1 MRLLTSFKY
10 RYDNFRGRLE
20 LLREDSTVRRFNV
33 LYYFKKP
40 STWASTNFLGV
51 SVWKYPTDLWS
62 YQEIIF
68 DTRPDVL
75 IETGTAAG
83 GSAYY
88 FARLFDLIGA
98 GRVVTVDLEHKYEL
112 PEHPRITYL
121 TGSSV
126 APETIERVREH
137 IRPGERVMVVLDSDH
152 SASHVLEELR
162 AYGPLVSRGCY
173 MVAED
178 SNVNGNP
185 SFWGH
190 GPGPA
195 EAVRA
200 FLKSDSTF
208 EVDRSRE
215 RFMLTTN
222 PGGYLRRVT

>member
-1 MRLLTSFKY
+1 M
-10 RYDNFRGRLE
+10 FRER
-20 LLREDSTVRRFNV
+20 STVRRFNV

-40 STWASTNFLGV
+40 DTWASTKFLGV
-51 SVWKYPTDLWS
+51 EVWKYPTDLWS

-68 DTRPDVL
+68 ETRPDVL
-75 IETGTAAG
+75 IETGTARG
-83 GSAYY
+83 GSALY

-98 GRVVTVDLEHKYEL
+98 GRVISVDVERWHSL

-126 APETIERVREH
+126 EAETVERVKGH
-137 IRPGERVMVVLDSDH
+137 IRTGERVMVVLDSDH
-152 SASHVLEELR
+152 SEAHVLRELEI
-162 AYGPLVSRGCY
+162 YGQLVTPGCY

-185 SFWGH
+185 SFRGH

-200 FLKSDSTF
+200 FLKSNAAF
-208 EVDRSRE
+208 GVDRSRE

-222 PGGYLRRVT
+222 PGGYLKRVT